1 MSFFNRLALDLPL
14 TPDTQRLMARAGEM
28 TTGSAI
34 RRDTLLRAFWDVD
47 VPGTELLRRRGVTR
61 EALAGALDSPGEDQ
75 DQDGWAMADVLLTA
89 GIASRESQAAQLF
102 DSIQIAEALLRNS
115 WGGFKAYLDGHPVS
129 KADWDRTVRQVRLDA
144 GSGHPI
150 LLELTTPWKAAPAL
164 GRERE
169 LERLQEVLVR
179 SRHRGALI
187 TGAPGCGKSA
197 LVSGLAHLLHGGEA
211 PPALREVTVL
221 ELDRDR
227 LEPRWRKQGK
237 EAVRAVLQ
245 AAQETGTVLGV
256 DDLELW
262 AQRQE
267 FTVDVMEIA
276 TELRVRILIT
286 STLETANRVT
296 QLFPS
301 LGEELENI
309 ALDPL
314 DTAACVP
321 LAQALRHELEERYD
335 LHCQEECLDAV
346 PELAHRY
353 LQSEASPANVVS
365 LLDGAF
371 AHAALQGRREVTLE
385 DAQALIENRTG
396 IPVRGLGAHER
407 ETLRH
412 LEEALTRRVIGQ
424 QDAVNRVARAIRRSR
439 AGLREPN
446 QPIGSFLFTGPSGVG
461 KTELARATADVLFG
475 SEQDLLVFDM
485 SEYKE
490 EENVWG
496 LIGPARGYKMA
507 DQGGTLTE
515 PVRARP
521 YSVVLFDEIE
531 KANPAV
537 LDILLQVLDEGRLT
551 DGVGRRVDFRNTI
564 VIMTSNLTAELTGV
578 ARGEIGFL
586 NREVAEAVEHDP
598 DIVDAT
604 LRRVLRPEFINRID
618 DVVEF
623 RTLGVEELTRIAGL
637 QLDRLAERLAGRRV
651 TIEPTPDA
659 LRWLAEH
666 ARDAR
671 YGARPLRRLVQERIA
686 DPLVDLLLEDEDQ
699 AGRQVRIDVEEGE
712 LALTPSRDAPPVA
725 P

>member
-1 MSFFNRLALDLPL
+1 MSFFNRLGLDLPL
-14 TPDTQRLMARAGEM
+14 TPDTQRLVARAGELA
-28 TTGSAI
+28 TGACV
-34 RRDTLLRAFWDVD
+34 RRDTLLRAFWDVE
-47 VPGTELLRRRGVTR
+47 VPGTELLRCRGVTR
-61 EALAGALDSPGEDQ
+61 EALGGALDSPDEGQE
-75 DQDGWAMADVLLTA
+75 QDGWAMADIMLSA
-89 GIASRESQAAQLF
+89 GIASRESQAAQLC
-102 DSIQIAEALLRNS
+102 DSIQIAEALLRKP
-115 WGGFKAYLDGHPVS
+115 WGVLKAYLDGHPVS
-129 KADWDRTVRQVRLDA
+129 KADWERAVREVRLDA

-179 SRHRGALI
+179 SRHRGAVI

-197 LVSGLAHLLHGGEA
+197 LVSGLAHLLRSGGA
-211 PPALREVTVL
+211 PPALRDVTVL

-227 LEPRWRKQGK
+227 LEPRWRKEGK
-237 EAVRAVLQ
+237 DAVRAVLQ

-262 AQRQE
+262 IQRQE
-267 FTVDVMEIA
+267 FTVDLLEIA
-276 TELRVRILIT
+276 AELKVRLLVT
-286 STLETANRVT
+286 STLEAANRVT

-301 LGEELENI
+301 LGEELEMI

-314 DTAACVP
+314 DAAACVP
-321 LAQALRHELEERYD
+321 LAQALRGELEERYG
-335 LHCQEECLDAV
+335 LHCQEECLQAV

-371 AHAALQGRREVTLE
+371 APAALQGRQEVILD

-407 ETLRH
+407 ETLRN
-412 LEEALTRRVIGQ
+412 LEAALTKRVIGQ
-424 QDAVNRVARAIRRSR
+424 ADAVNRVARAIRRSR

-461 KTELARATADVLFG
+461 KTELAKATAEVLFG

-515 PVRARP
+515 PVRAKP
-521 YSVVLFDEIE
+521 YCVVLLDEIE

-564 VIMTSNLTAELTGV
+564 VVMTSNLTAELTGL

-586 NREVAEAVEHDP
+586 NRQVTEAVEHDP
-598 DIVDAT
+598 EIVDAT

-623 RTLGVEELTRIAGL
+623 RTLGVEELTQIAGL
-637 QLDRLAERLAGRRV
+637 QLQRLAERLAAREV
-651 TIEPTPDA
+651 TLEPTPDA
-659 LRWLAEH
+659 MRWLAEH
-666 ARDAR
+666 GRDPK
-671 YGARPLRRLVQERIA
+671 YGARPLRRLIQERIA

-699 AGRQVRIDVEEGE
+699 AGRSVRIELEDGE
-712 LALTPSRDAPPVA
+712 LTLATSRDAPRVTP
-725 P
+725 